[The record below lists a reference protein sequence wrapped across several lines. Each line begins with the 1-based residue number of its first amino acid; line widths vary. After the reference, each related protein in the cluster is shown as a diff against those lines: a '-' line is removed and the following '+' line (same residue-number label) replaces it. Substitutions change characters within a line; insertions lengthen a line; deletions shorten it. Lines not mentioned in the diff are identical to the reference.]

1 MWAGVQKVSRP
12 MERCQEMSQ
21 WIPTMAHVTAAA
33 AHHTYHGTRSDLSEL
48 MESEPAAIPSV
59 PCTCNY
65 RMAALAGRGRASL
78 AVAS

>member
-1 MWAGVQKVSRP
+1 

-33 AHHTYHGTRSDLSEL
+33 AHHTYHGTRSALSEL
-48 MESEPAAIPSV
+48 MESEPAAIPFV

-65 RMAALAGRGRASL
+65 RMTA
-78 AVAS
+78 